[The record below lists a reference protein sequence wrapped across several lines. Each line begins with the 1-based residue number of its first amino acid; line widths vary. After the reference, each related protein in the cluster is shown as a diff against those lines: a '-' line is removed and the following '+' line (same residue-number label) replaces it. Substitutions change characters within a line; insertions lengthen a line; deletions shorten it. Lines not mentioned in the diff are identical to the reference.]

1 MGKSPRW
8 RCTFEAGR
16 VGSWRAWHTA
26 AGFEEVHGMN
36 LAARRDTTQV
46 EEAMERRAVP
56 APGSGVLGQQP
67 FDTGGTSGGF
77 LHTGIM
83 LLALRYPGM
92 AEHHSSSCCRNR
104 LPLLHMM
111 QQVWA
116 RGKRLFSVAAFI
128 GAQPGVCARRRAWS
142 APGVPVSSSSSRRS
156 MVLSFYAKIG

>member
-1 MGKSPRW
+1 
-8 RCTFEAGR
+8 
-16 VGSWRAWHTA
+16 
-26 AGFEEVHGMN
+26 MN

-56 APGSGVLGQQP
+56 APGSGVLGKQP

-77 LHTGIM
+77 LHPGIL
-83 LLALRYPGM
+83 LLAFRHPGM

-128 GAQPGVCARRRAWS
+128 GAQPAFEQAEMILYAALDPAVAGKARR
-142 APGVPVSSSSSRRS
+142 VI
-156 MVLSFYAKIG
+156 LSGG